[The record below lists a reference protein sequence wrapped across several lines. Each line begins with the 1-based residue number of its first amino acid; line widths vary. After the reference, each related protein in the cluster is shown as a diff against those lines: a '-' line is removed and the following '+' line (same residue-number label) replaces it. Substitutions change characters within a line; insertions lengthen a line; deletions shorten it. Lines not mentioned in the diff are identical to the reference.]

1 VISSLST
8 AFRRGNNLLDQ
19 PEFDSEHYNAWMALS
34 KMGHILKQIGWLY
47 PILDSMP
54 MWVTK
59 QTSPEVYLVLQT
71 QETLLQQ
78 AIAISK

>member
-1 VISSLST
+1 
-8 AFRRGNNLLDQ
+8 
-19 PEFDSEHYNAWMALS
+19 MALS